1 MKVNPCIFTGIAS
14 TAEVPVEW
22 ECSKEMFAR
31 LILLLVGVTA
41 PAIHRLIL
49 PGWKKVWMVQSL
61 QVKGKQTVSIVTGMS
76 MFTLVMGN

>member
-1 MKVNPCIFTGIAS
+1 
-14 TAEVPVEW
+14 
-22 ECSKEMFAR
+22 MFAR

-49 PGWKKVWMVQSL
+49 PGWRKVWMVQPL
-61 QVKGKQTVSIVTGMS
+61 QVKGKQIVSIVTRMS